1 MNNTTYTGQ
10 TMEIKGYH
18 RNYTINLGNFFPASK
33 TKIRQLV
40 NLIYEIETDIDIAS
54 EYIDHIR
61 EWLTQEITALDD
73 RSFNCEMEIT
83 KYHNLGKENQI
94 WNRLER
100 LRDQEY
106 KYLEKHIE
114 NLRNN
119 RISIGDE
126 ATKHGW
132 TGTNEVTP

>member
-1 MNNTTYTGQ
+1 MNQNLYTGQ
-10 TMEIKGYH
+10 TMEITG
-18 RNYTINLGNFFPASK
+18 NYRKYVINLGNFFPTSK
-33 TKIRQLV
+33 TKIQKLV
-40 NLIYEIETDIDIAS
+40 KLIYESETDIDTAS
-54 EYIDHIR
+54 EHIDHIR
-61 EWLTQEITALDD
+61 EWLTQEIMALAD

-83 KYHNLGKENQI
+83 KYRNLGKENQI

-119 RISIGDE
+119 RILIGDE

-132 TGTNEVTP
+132 IGTNEVTP